1 MPPPL
6 VFEWL
11 IDTLYKVISMQRVQ
25 SFSLPNQI
33 RNDDKLRC
41 LHYQWNSGRHSSAFF
56 FSCFPLSCLTWSCL
70 YQPFFFHDIQL
81 LSLLQWQDGDSA
93 LAEHPA
99 CVATSQL
106 LLRDITADNLL
117 WIFITLIHTDTHTHT
132 PLIKKSSLSCRCAA
146 QPCWNAESVAAPMVW
161 FCWTQFSATRRTRV
175 PSPNISRICSAEKPP
190 WLP

>member
-33 RNDDKLRC
+33 KNDDKLQC
-41 LHYQWNSGRHSSAFF
+41 LYYQWNSGRHSSAFF
-56 FSCFPLSCLTWSCL
+56 FFFMFPFKLPDLKLPVSTIFS
-70 YQPFFFHDIQL
+70 HDIQL
-81 LSLLQWQDGDSA
+81 LWYFKQWQDGDSA
-93 LAEHPA
+93 LAKHPA

-117 WIFITLIHTDTHTHT
+117 WIFITLHTQTHTHT

-161 FCWTQFSATRRTRV
+161 FTVRHLVCLAT
-175 PSPNISRICSAEKPP
+175 I
-190 WLP
+190 